1 MGTPPDELKATAQSS
16 DQRDAVPGPGDSA
29 VTGPA
34 ARDSVGVAVADR
46 YEDLRLIARRHLRRL
61 KPGHTLNTTAVVHEA
76 YLKIAGSPDSRW
88 NDRGHF
94 FALASTAMRQL
105 LLDHARRRHADKRG
119 GGAVKVTLE
128 DGMAVANTGVTPD
141 VLALDAALRALS
153 EFDPMLEKVVECR
166 FFAGMTIE
174 ETAAALGRSTRSV
187 ERDWTRARAY
197 LFQALSR

>member
-1 MGTPPDELKATAQSS
+1 
-16 DQRDAVPGPGDSA
+16 V
-29 VTGPA
+29 
-34 ARDSVGVAVADR
+34 

-105 LLDHARRRHADKRG
+105 LLDHARRRRADKRG
-119 GGAVKVTLE
+119 GGAVQVTLE
-128 DGMAVANTGVTPD
+128 DDMAVANSPVIPD
-141 VLALDAALRALS
+141 VLALDAALRALG
-153 EFDPMLEKVVECR
+153 EHDPVLERIVECR
-166 FFAGMTIE
+166 FFAGLTVE

-187 ERDWTRARAY
+187 ERDWARARAY
-197 LFQALSR
+197 LAQALSA

>member
-1 MGTPPDELKATAQSS
+1 LKPAEQSNDDRDSTGDAGSDETTG
-16 DQRDAVPGPGDSA
+16 RGRTDSA
-29 VTGPA
+29 GL
-34 ARDSVGVAVADR
+34 AVADL
-46 YEDLRLIARRHLRRL
+46 YDDLRLIARRHLRRL

-105 LLDHARRRHADKRG
+105 LLDYARRRRADKRG

-128 DGMAVANTGVTPD
+128 DGMAVANAGVTPD
-141 VLALDAALRALS
+141 VLALDAALRALC

-166 FFAGMTIE
+166 FFAGLTTE
-174 ETAAALGRSTRSV
+174 ETAVALGRSTRSV

-197 LFQALSR
+197 LFQALSG